1 MEVVTSAFA
10 CLVYIDVDVLSLA
23 RQIGTHSLSSPIE
36 KQAFAVTSSPFISF
50 VVRDISRKGNRFVN
64 SSPHMAMQDPK
75 IRPKNH
81 KHWKPSAQ
89 ENRTEESKV
98 TAEAAA

>member
-1 MEVVTSAFA
+1 VVIFA
-10 CLVYIDVDVLSLA
+10 CLVKVDVAQVDVRPLA
-23 RQIGTHSLSSPIE
+23 REFPHSLSSPIE

-64 SSPHMAMQDPK
+64 SFPHMAMQDPK

-81 KHWKPSAQ
+81 KHWEPSAQ
-89 ENRTEESKV
+89 GIALRNPK
-98 TAEAAA
+98 